1 MTVRCRGI
9 GKYLHRL
16 DGQYM
21 NNYSY
26 VHTFRGQ
33 TVSDEFCDVQVI
45 HEDAVHAAL
54 RERTDP
60 EAMTLLADTF
70 QILASPIRL
79 QIVEALAKRELCVCD
94 VAAVVGASQSAIS
107 HHLRLLRQMRIV
119 SYHKEGRIV
128 YYRLT
133 DDHIREMCSIGLEH
147 VRE

>member
-1 MTVRCRGI
+1 MI
-9 GKYLHRL
+9 
-16 DGQYM
+16 
-21 NNYSY
+21 
-26 VHTFRGQ
+26 
-33 TVSDEFCDVQVI
+33 DELCDVQVI

-54 RERTDP
+54 RERTDL
-60 EAMTLLADTF
+60 EDMTLLADTF
-70 QILASPIRL
+70 QILASPTRL

-119 SYHKEGRIV
+119 SHRKEGRIV

-133 DDHIREMCSIGLEH
+133 DDHIREMCRVGLEH

>member
-1 MTVRCRGI
+1 MI
-9 GKYLHRL
+9 
-16 DGQYM
+16 
-21 NNYSY
+21 
-26 VHTFRGQ
+26 
-33 TVSDEFCDVQVI
+33 DELCDVQVI

-54 RERTDP
+54 RERTNP

-70 QILASPIRL
+70 QILANPIRL

-119 SYHKEGRIV
+119 SYRKEGRIV

>member
-1 MTVRCRGI
+1 
-9 GKYLHRL
+9 
-16 DGQYM
+16 M
-21 NNYSY
+21 NTYSY
-26 VHTFRGQ
+26 VDLFKRLAMI
-33 TVSDEFCDVQVI
+33 DELCDVQVI

-70 QILASPIRL
+70 QILANPIRL

-119 SYHKEGRIV
+119 SYRKEGRIV

>member
-1 MTVRCRGI
+1 
-9 GKYLHRL
+9 
-16 DGQYM
+16 M
-21 NNYSY
+21 NTYSY
-26 VHTFRGQ
+26 VDLFKGLAMI
-33 TVSDEFCDVQVI
+33 DELCDVQVI

-70 QILASPIRL
+70 QILANPIRL

-119 SYHKEGRIV
+119 SYRKEGRIV